1 MSTADR
7 APRTLTQALS
17 RTIVP
22 LRIVLTGSESVGKTT
37 LAADLGAHYGVPVV
51 PEFVRAFAQRIARP
65 ITYDDLLTIATE
77 QAAMQEARLAEA
89 IATGRG
95 LVVHDTDPLSTLAY
109 AQHYFGGAPDAV
121 EQLVCKQRAHHYLLL
136 DIDVPWVPDGIRD
149 RGDRREEMQQLFVDT
164 LERVQAPYS
173 IIQGTWPRR
182 RALAIEMI
190 DTLLSQ
196 HVLPTN

>member
-1 MSTADR
+1 MIS
-7 APRTLTQALS
+7 
-17 RTIVP
+17 P

-51 PEFVRAFAQRIARP
+51 PEFVRGYAQRIARP

-77 QAAMQEARLAEA
+77 QAAMQDARLAEA

-121 EQLVCKQRAHHYLLL
+121 EQLVRARRAHHYLLL

-149 RGDRREEMQQLFVDT
+149 RGDRREEMQHLFHDT
-164 LERVQAPYS
+164 LARVEAPYS
-173 IIQGTWPRR
+173 IIQGTWPTR
-182 RALAIEMI
+182 RALAIAHI
-190 DTLLSQ
+190 DALLREHIS
-196 HVLPTN
+196 NAN